1 MNIWCMNLKDNRK
14 ENKNA
19 DKALKFW
26 LCKENDMIAIG
37 WAVSENVQTWE
48 EYKEIADDKFGKD
61 RAYKAAIHNISAMK
75 KDDLVWVKNPVT
87 SERYLAKIL
96 DEAPHI
102 CNQWKEKD
110 ICANRKVKYYEVKSE
125 LPPSL
130 KRLNARWTIE
140 KIHRDAVVDETKKFF
155 KACKARYGQ

>member
-1 MNIWCMNLKDNRK
+1 MTIWCMNLKDNRK

-26 LCKENDMIAIG
+26 FCKENGMIAIG
-37 WAVSENVQTWE
+37 WAVPEDVQTWE
-48 EYKEIADDKFGKD
+48 EYKEIADDKYGKD

-96 DEAPHI
+96 DKVPQV

-110 ICANRKVKYYEVKSE
+110 ICANRKVEYYDVKSD
-125 LPPSL
+125 LPLCL
-130 KRLNARWTIE
+130 KQLYARWTIE
-140 KIHRDAVVDETKKFF
+140 KIHRDAVVHETQKFF
-155 KACKARYGQ
+155 EAYKP